1 MYDSQLNL
9 SGGYSS
15 GNRGTG
21 NIIGCV
27 VDIVK
32 TGYPGSLFGVSCD
45 TIQNTDITAVGSV
58 N

>member
-21 NIIGCV
+21 NIVGCV

-32 TGYPGSLFGVSCD
+32 TGDPDSLFWVSCN